1 MSHPNPVISSILIA
15 PTATANTLLVGD
27 IINGMGIPVD
37 SMVLN
42 INSIGGGQWE
52 ILINQTPNSTDVYT
66 IGNHGAYSNPN
77 GANDGRVQWQTDLF
91 ITRDGKPFPFVNA
104 PTLSFNEKVRGWVS
118 FKSFAPENAISLTN
132 EYYTFLNGK
141 LFKHHVETV
150 DRNTFYSEDSSIEDP
165 FTPSSFNVLLNDVP
179 GSIKSFSTLNYEGS
193 QTKVD
198 IDLDDDQYFNLTA
211 KKGWYVESVETDQ
224 EKGDLNEFIEKEGK
238 WFNYLKGQS
247 VLTDVNDSVII
258 NEDGSSSFDQSSF
271 AIQGIG
277 TYDLLGCT
285 DIEALNYNPNANGDD
300 GSCEYQEGPCVGL
313 VGCTNTAATN
323 YDPLAVCNGG
333 CLYIVS
339 YPTGCT
345 NPLATNYDPLA
356 IIDDGSC
363 LIQVRGGGSAIIS
376 GCTNPA
382 ANNYNPEANVNDGSC
397 IYSYPTGCTNPL
409 SSNYDPLA
417 VIDDGSCLIGLCDDS
432 LATNY
437 GSVLPCLYLK
447 DNPVSCDACQDGAPV
462 SVWFSNYCPEGLI
475 PTGTGNPCGS
485 VLSTP
490 SWNCFGNEQGKS
502 GSCVDPG
509 TGNGMYSTLADCQAA
524 CSGATPPSFNCVDG
538 TCIDPGTGF
547 GAYST
552 LIDCERVCAAPPT
565 PTWNCVNGACVDP
578 GTGLGVFS
586 TYNSCLEK
594 CQSSPSME
602 WECIEGT
609 CTDVGVGNGSYTS
622 YSNCIELGCET
633 VSDPCPTGTLSL
645 SVSNATGYGE
655 CRDGSVTLNVT
666 GINPIASWYFLITLS
681 TDVNDVY
688 YTGAVSTSSSGS
700 AIVSNLTPE
709 NYTAYVVFE
718 NGCSSLQENF
728 SINCG

>member
-247 VLTDVNDSVII
+247 VLTDVNNSVII

-277 TYDLLGCT
+277 TYNLLPSGEDGDTIICDT
-285 DIEALNYNPNANGDD
+285 CQDGYPVSNVFAGSVCPRDWIPTGNGNPCDISCDTCQDGYPVSNIFTGSNCPKGWIPTGSGNPCDVTCDSCWSGYPISQIFNG
-300 GSCEYQEGPCVGL
+300 GSCPDGWIPSGTSINPCEE
-313 VGCTNTAATN
+313 NT
-323 YDPLAVCNGG
+323 
-333 CLYIVS
+333 
-339 YPTGCT
+339 
-345 NPLATNYDPLA
+345 
-356 IIDDGSC
+356 II
-363 LIQVRGGGSAIIS
+363 
-376 GCTNPA
+376 
-382 ANNYNPEANVNDGSC
+382 
-397 IYSYPTGCTNPL
+397 
-409 SSNYDPLA
+409 
-417 VIDDGSCLIGLCDDS
+417 
-432 LATNY
+432 
-437 GSVLPCLYLK
+437 
-447 DNPVSCDACQDGAPV
+447 CDACNNGSPVSNIFSGDSCPKGWVPTGTLGPCEESGNTVVCDSCQDGVPV
-462 SVWFSNYCPEGLI
+462 STLYDGSVCPEGSI
-475 PTGTGNPCGS
+475 PTGSGNPCGASGSTVVCDTCQDGYTVSQIFDGSVCPEGSIPTGSGNPCGS
-485 VLSTP
+485 VPPPLWVCGAITETGANNCTEVLP
-490 SWNCFGNEQGKS
+490 SDSMYSNLIIGNNAWESEYQCNGFCQVYGCTDPTALNYYAGANIDD
-502 GSCVDPG
+502 GSCVFPVYGCMNPLAVNYDP
-509 TGNGMYSTLADCQAA
+509 N
-524 CSGATPPSFNCVDG
+524 AT
-538 TCIDPGTGF
+538 ID
-547 GAYST
+547 
-552 LIDCERVCAAPPT
+552 
-565 PTWNCVNGACVDP
+565 
-578 GTGLGVFS
+578 
-586 TYNSCLEK
+586 
-594 CQSSPSME
+594 
-602 WECIEGT
+602 
-609 CTDVGVGNGSYTS
+609 NGSCAGIS
-622 YSNCIELGCET
+622 
-633 VSDPCPTGTLSL
+633 SDPCALIIASL
-645 SVSNATGYGE
+645 NATINTQAVNAFRNGSAEVIFVDPANILPSGSSVAYNWFEGTVADNVTP
-655 CRDGSVTLNVT
+655 DGSMTDGVHINDPNWGIFGQYRIGELQT
-666 GINPIASWYFLITLS
+666 GNYHVSV
-681 TDVNDVY
+681 D
-688 YTGAVSTSSSGS
+688 TGD
-700 AIVSNLTPE
+700 
-709 NYTAYVVFE
+709 
-718 NGCSSLQENF
+718 GCWRWFDFTIFNNAL
-728 SINCG
+728 